1 MYMYERGLLMMIGA
15 ALGFTGYFP
24 DSGTITGKSIKGV
37 KCLCSADKRTGSC
50 DRYRLSQGRVQE
62 SLVGWDQ

>member
-1 MYMYERGLLMMIGA
+1 MYMHERGLLMMIEQLWGS
-15 ALGFTGYFP
+15 P

-50 DRYRLSQGRVQE
+50 DRYRFSQGRVQE